1 MNGVGG
7 FQDNQ
12 QAPVGTTRVRIFV
25 VVVAAGEWCLV
36 CLRVVE
42 NPFLASA
49 PIVSI
54 AVIVIVVVSALPL
67 AAIVGRPDNEHV
79 LSVCVLLLC
88 VCITFVW
95 MDVALD

>member
-25 VVVAAGEWCLV
+25 VVAGEWCLV

-49 PIVSI
+49 PIVPI
-54 AVIVIVVVSALPL
+54 AVIVVVSALPL
-67 AAIVGRPDNEHV
+67 AAIVGRPDKKHV
-79 LSVCVLLLC
+79 LCGC
-88 VCITFVW
+88 VCCCVSVSHLYGWT
-95 MDVALD
+95 